1 MTLSAFTISTLGMR
15 AQATGLNVIG
25 TNVSNL
31 QTGGYKRADA
41 HFQTMVSETMFEQSD
56 TGGVRPKILQRNS
69 VQGTLLPT
77 GSAMDLAIIGDG
89 FYVTRATFDSSGELL
104 YTRDGAFEKSVLNP
118 ITTTDPNTGDIINTK
133 DAWLV
138 DKNGNYVL
146 GFAVNADGTFPT
158 SGTPAPMRVD
168 QNAFI
173 DLGTASTSAE
183 LGLNLDSNADVV
195 NYPHVT
201 AVSNYDNAGLR
212 PDGMEVLTI
221 DFVDSNGDRQ
231 EARLNFTKTASN
243 IWDMSATYE
252 GSGTA
257 QINTITVDGVVD
269 IGDTY
274 DVTVNGQTASYTVA
288 TGDTQAD
295 IVSGLIAALNADPL
309 VAADV
314 TASTGTDAGTLF
326 LTSTAVN
333 TVFTSTAS
341 STNGPNI
348 AQVSSV
354 ALTGALEVGDVYNLN
369 IGGTSFSRTVVGSD
383 TTLNDVAASMI
394 ATINATP
401 ALNAQVT
408 ASAGGAGEIV
418 LTAVTAGSIVTV
430 SPSVTDR
437 GQTDV
442 LTLTGTLEAG
452 DIYTATVDGTPVS
465 YTVAGGDTL
474 AIVRDGLAAA
484 INANGTTNLV
494 VNAEAGATPGELVLY
509 TTTPGNTFTATGSTT
524 NGGLNPD
531 NAITAI
537 TAPNGLASAM
547 ASTTTTAALTT
558 TADNT
563 ATSTIRVAAQAT
575 LQSTPVTT
583 LTFSGDGEVVQESLI
598 TPGTFTEPDPV
609 TLNFSFPA
617 TSTDPVGTATFDL
630 DVTGLSQFATGFLFQ
645 RYSEDGF
652 EA

>member
-274 DVTVNGQTASYTVA
+274 DVTVNGQTA
-288 TGDTQAD
+288 
-295 IVSGLIAALNADPL
+295 
-309 VAADV
+309 
-314 TASTGTDAGTLF
+314 
-326 LTSTAVN
+326 
-333 TVFTSTAS
+333 
-341 STNGPNI
+341 
-348 AQVSSV
+348 
-354 ALTGALEVGDVYNLN
+354 
-369 IGGTSFSRTVVGSD
+369 
-383 TTLNDVAASMI
+383 
-394 ATINATP
+394 
-401 ALNAQVT
+401 
-408 ASAGGAGEIV
+408 
-418 LTAVTAGSIVTV
+418 
-430 SPSVTDR
+430 
-437 GQTDV
+437 
-442 LTLTGTLEAG
+442 
-452 DIYTATVDGTPVS
+452 
-465 YTVAGGDTL
+465 
-474 AIVRDGLAAA
+474 
-484 INANGTTNLV
+484 
-494 VNAEAGATPGELVLY
+494 
-509 TTTPGNTFTATGSTT
+509 
-524 NGGLNPD
+524 
-531 NAITAI
+531 
-537 TAPNGLASAM
+537 
-547 ASTTTTAALTT
+547 
-558 TADNT
+558 
-563 ATSTIRVAAQAT
+563 
-575 LQSTPVTT
+575 
-583 LTFSGDGEVVQESLI
+583 
-598 TPGTFTEPDPV
+598 
-609 TLNFSFPA
+609 
-617 TSTDPVGTATFDL
+617 
-630 DVTGLSQFATGFLFQ
+630 
-645 RYSEDGF
+645 
-652 EA
+652 